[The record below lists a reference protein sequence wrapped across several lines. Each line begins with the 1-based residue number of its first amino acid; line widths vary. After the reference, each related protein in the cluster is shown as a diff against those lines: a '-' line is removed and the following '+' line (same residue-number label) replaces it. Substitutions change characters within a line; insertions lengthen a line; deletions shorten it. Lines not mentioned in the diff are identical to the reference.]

1 MLAKITAM
9 PNVQCIAHWIANIAT
24 HIVASTPIIAPVF
37 FILLK
42 ICFKFELFKDFF

>member
-9 PNVQCIAHWIANIAT
+9 PNVQCIAHCIANIAT
-24 HIVASTPIIAPVF
+24 ADVASMPVINPAY

>member
-9 PNVQCIAHWIANIAT
+9 PDVQCIAHWIANIAT
-24 HIVASTPIIAPVF
+24 ADVASTPMITPVY